1 VSIQRYTT
9 ASGAARYR
17 ARVKS
22 HGRVVAS
29 SVFLRRADA
38 VAWEQD
44 QYRRLRSGEWLDPR
58 RGRVDL
64 EVVAEAW
71 LASRVTVKRRTL
83 ESDQGIWRN
92 YIAPRWRHR
101 PVASITTAEVSTW
114 MGELMAR
121 GLARSTVTRARSHP
135 PVAAGVR
142 RSGREGHRQRRGDS
156 ESPDRRPGGT
166 RRPDA

>member
-1 VSIQRYTT
+1 
-9 ASGAARYR
+9 
-17 ARVKS
+17 
-22 HGRVVAS
+22 
-29 SVFLRRADA
+29 

-92 YIAPRWRHR
+92 YIAPRWRYR
-101 PVASITTAEVSTW
+101 PVASITAAEVSTW

-121 GLARSTVTRARSHP
+121 GLARSR
-135 PVAAGVR
+135 
-142 RSGREGHRQRRGDS
+142 
-156 ESPDRRPGGT
+156 
-166 RRPDA
+166 